1 MSVSP
6 RTKAIVRQ
14 QAIRAM
20 CHGPDGKLSK
30 NARLIAAYLSRE
42 CNGKGQFAPP
52 TTNTGGYDPIAIGI
66 AMGRRQVFDL
76 LARMLNID
84 LKERSELSEDL

>member
-1 MSVSP
+1 MTP
-6 RTKAIVRQ
+6 RIKAIVRQ
-14 QAIRAM
+14 QAIRAI
-20 CHGPDGKLSK
+20 CYGPDGGLSK

-42 CNGKGQFAPP
+42 CNGKGQFSPP
-52 TTNTGGYDPIAIGI
+52 MTNAGGYDPIAIGI
-66 AMGRRQVFDL
+66 AIGRRQVFDL